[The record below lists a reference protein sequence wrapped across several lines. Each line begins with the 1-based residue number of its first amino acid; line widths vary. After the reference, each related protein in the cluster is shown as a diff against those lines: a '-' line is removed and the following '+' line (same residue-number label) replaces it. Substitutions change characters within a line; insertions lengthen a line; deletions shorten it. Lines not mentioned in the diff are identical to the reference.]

1 MNSRTTGLFNRM
13 LTVAAPSDRPAP
25 PETRRIAACVRRLRR
40 DFAGLS
46 RPDASKRTGF
56 PAERIAAFER
66 AHAGVPT
73 LYAGRLLRVAGVG
86 SDTFMDVLFVPAGWP
101 RDPLTFDPL
110 PDDARALECTL
121 RLWRTEPVAA
131 NASLRRLVE
140 STLDN
145 APA

>member
-1 MNSRTTGLFNRM
+1 MRDTENPTGGRLVPFALPGARR
-13 LTVAAPSDRPAP
+13 VP
-25 PETRRIAACVRRLRR
+25 PETERVAACVRWLRA
-40 DFAGLS
+40 DVAGLS
-46 RPDASKRTGF
+46 RDDAGHFTGF
-56 PAERIAAFER
+56 PDHRIGAFEATR
-66 AHAGVPT
+66 AGVPM
-73 LYAGRLLRVAGVG
+73 LYAGRLLRVADV
-86 SDTFMDVLFVPAGWP
+86 DAATFMDALFAAVDWP
-101 RDPLTFDPL
+101 RDPRAFAPL